1 MTRISYLRVWSRTR
15 EKAEWL
21 SGSRRPTIPHDDHDD
36 DAGCSG
42 SGSQVPIR
50 KPVSETGRLVKR
62 EKNTSVAEM
71 MADPKIV

>member
-1 MTRISYLRVWSRTR
+1 MTRIRYLRVWSRTR

-21 SGSRRPTIPHDDHDD
+21 SGSRRPTILHDDHDDDDD

-50 KPVSETGRLVKR
+50 KPVSETGRSVKR
-62 EKNTSVAEM
+62 EEQKTRQWRR
-71 MADPKIV
+71 